1 MKSVAKETEVKPRM
15 IGKRQNLLDAKNPA
29 GDPMKKLNKLV
40 TKGKILTR
48 KKNIYLFT
56 IHFFLNELF
65 NFYLCLVDIW
75 LCTGDKEGDEE
86 ASDEEALP
94 YEEEDEEDED
104 LDYVQVRHFRNS
116 TLLKIIR
123 SLFHHFEVLKSTLTL
138 LQNYYDD
145 EDGAFDD
152 DVDEGPCF

>member
-65 NFYLCLVDIW
+65 YLCLVDI
-75 LCTGDKEGDEE
+75 
-86 ASDEEALP
+86 
-94 YEEEDEEDED
+94 
-104 LDYVQVRHFRNS
+104 
-116 TLLKIIR
+116 
-123 SLFHHFEVLKSTLTL
+123 
-138 LQNYYDD
+138 
-145 EDGAFDD
+145 
-152 DVDEGPCF
+152 